1 MICQRNMIWIVGI
14 LVIGFL
20 SGCVPSETLKK
31 RGESSRNLGEA
42 FMAQQNYTAALKELL
57 AAEQLTPDDPYLH
70 NDLGLTYIA
79 KDRLDL
85 AIQHFKKSLALKTDY
100 APAMNNLGTAY
111 LAQQNWDAAILCFKA
126 IGGDLLYATPHFPLS
141 NLGFA
146 YYNQKKYDLSA
157 KYYQEA
163 LKIEPGFPTAIRG
176 LGRTYQAQ
184 GKRVEA
190 IALLEEGVKRF
201 PRSPELYSELGTAY
215 MASNNYPA
223 AAAAYAKVI
232 ELSQASS
239 PLTKEAQKSL
249 DALRTKGSSIAPK

>member
-1 MICQRNMIWIVGI
+1 MTSQRNIIWIAGI

-20 SGCVPSETLKK
+20 SGCVPNETLRKQ
-31 RGESSRNLGEA
+31 GESARNLGEA
-42 FMAQQNYTAALKELL
+42 YMAQGNYTAALKELL

-70 NDLGLTYIA
+70 NDLGLTYMA

-85 AIQHFKKSLALKTDY
+85 AIVHFKKALALKPDY
-100 APAMNNLGTAY
+100 APAMNNLGTTY
-111 LAQQNWDAAILCFKA
+111 MAQQNWDAAIVCFNA
-126 IGGDLLYATPHFPLS
+126 ISGDLLYATPHFPLS

-163 LKIEPGFPTAIRG
+163 LKVEPGFPTAIRG

-190 IALLEEGVKRF
+190 IALLEEGVKKF

-215 MASNNYPA
+215 MASNNYSA
-223 AAAAYAKVI
+223 AAYAYAKVI

-239 PLTKEAQKSL
+239 PLAKEARKSL
-249 DALRTKGSSIAPK
+249 DFLRTKDSSIAPK